1 VGGPQPEA
9 HADDALTRA
18 LFWDNDGILVDTER
32 LYFEATRTIL
42 GSVGIPLTEP
52 DYVQLFLVEGR
63 GAWHL
68 ADARGYSRAEVERLR
83 DARNDLYDR
92 WLAERAAPMPGVEA
106 VLRALHGRFML
117 GVVTSSRKDHFDTMH
132 ARTGLTKY
140 FDFVLTASDYPR
152 VKPHPE
158 PYLTAIARSGLRPE
172 ECIAIEDSARGLH
185 AALAAG
191 LRCIVLPTG
200 MNRQSDFTGAYR
212 VVGTIEEVLRLL
224 ERA

>member
-1 VGGPQPEA
+1 
-9 HADDALTRA
+9 LTRA
-18 LFWDNDGILVDTER
+18 IFWDNDGILVDTER

-68 ADARGYSRAEVERLR
+68 AEEHGHSHVEVERLR
-83 DARNDLYDR
+83 DARNELYDR
-92 WLAERAAPMPGVEA
+92 WLAERAEPMPGVEA

-132 ARTGLTKY
+132 ARTRLMQY
-140 FDFVLTASDYPR
+140 FDFVLTARDYPR
-152 VKPHPE
+152 VKPYPE
-158 PYLTAIARSGLRPE
+158 PYLTAIARSGLRPDQ
-172 ECIAIEDSARGLH
+172 CIAIEDSARGLR

-200 MNRQSDFTGAYR
+200 MNQRSDFTGAYR
-212 VVGTIEEVLRLL
+212 VVKTIEEVLGIV
-224 ERA
+224 A